1 MVAPNRVTTP
11 LWLISHIGLSRIFKA
26 SFLAAATLLVSSQLA
41 LAQFSQQG
49 PKLVGTEVGGPAIA
63 YQGQSVALSS
73 DGSTA
78 IVGGPDD
85 DRFGN
90 GSGGAVWVFTRS
102 NGVWTQ
108 QGSKLVANDSVGPAF
123 QGWSVA
129 LSADGNTA
137 VVGGDGDNSNIGA
150 AWVYTRSGGVWTQQG
165 SKLVGTGTVGTR
177 ALQGQSVALSAD
189 GNTAIVGGPFDNYDS
204 NSGGIGAAWVFTNSG
219 GVWTQQGSKL
229 VGSGAVGGAVQGSSV
244 RQIARDRIR
253 GVLGAKW
260 RRRRGR
266 QDHGRLRHDARR
278 HLAGAEHPG
287 PPDGA
292 RPEPVGAATGAL
304 PLVALADR
312 GCLHPP

>member
-1 MVAPNRVTTP
+1 MVASDRVTTP

-129 LSADGNTA
+129 PSADGNTA

-150 AWVYTRSGGVWTQQG
+150 TWSTPAAAVSGRSRAVSWSAPARLEPAPYKANPSHCPPTATPPSWVGPLTTTTATAAASG
-165 SKLVGTGTVGTR
+165 R
-177 ALQGQSVALSAD
+177 R
-189 GNTAIVGGPFDNYDS
+189 
-204 NSGGIGAAWVFTNSG
+204 
-219 GVWTQQGSKL
+219 
-229 VGSGAVGGAVQGSSV
+229 GSSPTAAVSGPSKAASWSAAV
-244 RQIARDRIR
+244 RSEAPSK
-253 GVLGAKW
+253 A
-260 RRRRGR
+260 
-266 QDHGRLRHDARR
+266 
-278 HLAGAEHPG
+278 
-287 PPDGA
+287 PP
-292 RPEPVGAATGAL
+292 
-304 PLVALADR
+304 
-312 GCLHPP
+312 